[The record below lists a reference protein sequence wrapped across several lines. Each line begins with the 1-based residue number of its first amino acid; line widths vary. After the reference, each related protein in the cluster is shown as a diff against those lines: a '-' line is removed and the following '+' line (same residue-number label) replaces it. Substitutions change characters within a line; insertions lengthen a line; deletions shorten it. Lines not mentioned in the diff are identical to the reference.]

1 MRKEIIACWLL
12 MIVGCTAVA
21 VGLYSIR
28 DKHYGVTNICNEQ
41 FYPDLCGKTQVEEK
55 KE

>member
-12 MIVGCTAVA
+12 MIVGCTAVT

-28 DKHYGVTNICNEQ
+28 NKHFGVTNVCNEH
-41 FYPDLCGKTQVEEK
+41 FYPDLCGKSKVEEK